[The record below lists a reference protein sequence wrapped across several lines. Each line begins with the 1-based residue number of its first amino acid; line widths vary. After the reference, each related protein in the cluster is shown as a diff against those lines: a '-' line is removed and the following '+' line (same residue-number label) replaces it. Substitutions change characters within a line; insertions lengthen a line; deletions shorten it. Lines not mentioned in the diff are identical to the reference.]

1 MIRYLSAI
9 GMSRCITVKAASRLV
24 QHFLQHPQN
33 EPALVRDP
41 SSGDH
46 LVELVWSMDHFG
58 LVLRGRISAPGQ
70 VEVHELMPAILDFAE
85 GQRLEDWEVVSTDR
99 RTPVLFAVDPAYDS
113 TIDLIIQRLQR
124 LPSATPRPESIVV
137 GSAALSVS
145 GKILLAVTH
154 TAEDEAAW
162 KEEDALRR
170 SLARRL
176 RQGDRSAERELREEE
191 DALQEDVLDR
201 LDQED
206 VYTILEGL
214 MDPIDEATP
223 AYYHVLGTIRRIRK
237 ILNPFSEEWVY
248 QLSLDVMGSP
258 CIVYINPKDLAGE
271 PAVGRRFLG
280 PCLMVGDILS

>member
-99 RTPVLFAVDPAYDS
+99 RTPV
-113 TIDLIIQRLQR
+113 RLKSR
-124 LPSATPRPESIVV
+124 VNRHSCHFKPPSHIKKPSLSG
-137 GSAALSVS
+137 GSFGAL
-145 GKILLAVTH
+145 GQT
-154 TAEDEAAW
+154 
-162 KEEDALRR
+162 
-170 SLARRL
+170 
-176 RQGDRSAERELREEE
+176 
-191 DALQEDVLDR
+191 
-201 LDQED
+201 
-206 VYTILEGL
+206 
-214 MDPIDEATP
+214 
-223 AYYHVLGTIRRIRK
+223 
-237 ILNPFSEEWVY
+237 
-248 QLSLDVMGSP
+248 
-258 CIVYINPKDLAGE
+258 
-271 PAVGRRFLG
+271 
-280 PCLMVGDILS
+280 